1 MEKEKRVMTDL
12 YLEEANV
19 KIRIRKENIA
29 CHLDIDRY
37 LKDRNSGQVTFTI
50 RVNAGEIV
58 DFVETEYVPVKQK
71 YFTPLKTVA
80 ATPTSTVPDNV
91 SFHIILENEVSL
103 TPYGTITV
111 NVEVKG
117 GKALVGTMNIVKMNR
132 VRYFHGEKNN
142 SSKKMDTSD
151 T

>member
-1 MEKEKRVMTDL
+1 MLMTDL

-37 LKDRNSGQVTFTI
+37 LKERGSGQVTFTI
-50 RVNAGEIV
+50 RVNSGEIV

-71 YFTPLKTVA
+71 YFTPVR
-80 ATPTSTVPDNV
+80 TPDPLSPSPVPTVPDNV

-103 TPYGTITV
+103 TPYGSITV